1 MRKRRALHYL
11 MQHEHAGP
19 PAACTA
25 GAFPKPCV
33 AFVGRALCD
42 EEAAVGVLQP
52 DMDSHEAQTQAHGHL
67 PELLRQF
74 KAAVLEVIDEK
85 S

>member
-1 MRKRRALHYL
+1 
-11 MQHEHAGP
+11 MQHEHAD
-19 PAACTA
+19 A
-25 GAFPKPCV
+25 GQRRRIGHTMQVDEAGV
-33 AFVGRALCD
+33 AHHAVIGVEDEKGRD
-42 EEAAVGVLQP
+42 I
-52 DMDSHEAQTQAHGHL
+52 DHEAQTQAHGHL